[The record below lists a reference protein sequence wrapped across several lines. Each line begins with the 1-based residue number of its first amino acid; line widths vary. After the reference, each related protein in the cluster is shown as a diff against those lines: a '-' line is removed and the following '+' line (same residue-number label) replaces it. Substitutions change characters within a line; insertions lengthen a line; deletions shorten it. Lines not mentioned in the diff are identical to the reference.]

1 MNRFDFSWGDTRG
14 LREITLSRFFDFGKE
29 SAKIDWQKDGGYP
42 THEGNAELIAETK
55 KLIKSLTG
63 LDYKHILITAGAT
76 NALNSYLY
84 ARKNMTDNEALWV
97 RTHDLYYRMYP
108 QIIRNQDAFHI
119 KSKELK
125 PTQDDVWIVDSPTN
139 PKGQIITGLP
149 PGKTSEEGVVWDA
162 AYHSPTY
169 YKSKVMT
176 YPKHE
181 VMVGSFSKFTSIN
194 GIRVGYLATN
204 SDIIYDLAYKYI
216 TGDACGVNAIG
227 QILITKF
234 LQNVDLEAF
243 YRAGYLM
250 LEDNRNELSK
260 LSYLFDTNAI
270 PNDGMF
276 AFSQTDAGV
285 LRLLQKAS
293 VKVSDGKDLGADYLS
308 IRINLANSREKT
320 SDMVKAVLKADGKG

>member
-1 MNRFDFSWGDTRG
+1 MYRYFFDWGDTRG

-42 THEGNAELIAETK
+42 AHEGNPELIVETK

-63 LDYKHILITAGAT
+63 LDYKHVLITAGAT

-125 PTQDDVWIVDSPTN
+125 PTQEDVWIVDSPTN

-149 PGKTSEEGVVWDA
+149 KGKTSEEGVVWDS
-162 AYHSPTY
+162 AYFSPTY
-169 YKSKVMT
+169 YKSKVMV

-181 VMVGSFSKFTSIN
+181 AMVGSFSKFTAVN
-194 GIRVGYLATN
+194 GIRTGYLATN
-204 SDIIYDLAYKYI
+204 NDVIYSFAYDYLV
-216 TGDACGVNAIG
+216 GDACGVNAIG
-227 QILITKF
+227 QILLAKF
-234 LQNVDLEAF
+234 LQTVDLEAF
-243 YRAGYLM
+243 YKAGNLM
-250 LEDNRNELSK
+250 LEDNRNEMSK
-260 LSYLFDTNAI
+260 LSYLLDSGAI

-308 IRINLANSREKT
+308 IRINLSNSREETAK
-320 SDMVKAVLKADGKG
+320 MVKAVLKADGRY